1 MASNNNNGTV
11 NGAVDSLVVS
21 QQHQPPPST
30 AATAIA
36 GAQSTAPL
44 PKRPVRRGKAQPDR
58 PVRALFCLGLKNP
71 IRKICIYITEL
82 KYPFQIAIYFITI
95 HNSLIKF
102 NEQQSKTEMIFL
114 NSL

>member
-1 MASNNNNGTV
+1 MASNNNNGRV
-11 NGAVDSLVVS
+11 NGAVDSLVVG

-36 GAQSTAPL
+36 GAQSTASL

-82 KYPFQIAIYFITI
+82 KYPFQKSIHDIFIIII
-95 HNSLIKF
+95 H
-102 NEQQSKTEMIFL
+102 
-114 NSL
+114 